1 MKTNKLF
8 AVAALLPVL
17 FSCAKDEIRT
27 NDNLSGDGQKYD
39 FTITV
44 SGDEDSITKASL
56 SDADGIF
63 WVGGGKAGIVKK
75 DGENTV
81 KYESKPLEKIY
92 PYGPEEGPKYNQA
105 SFAFDKTYAG
115 EYKFFYPYH
124 SEATLDKIP
133 FLVDPNQKTSA
144 GSSADCFALVSDG
157 MVSLTAENH
166 DTPAE
171 TTYKVV
177 GSYIR
182 FLPFGKAGEK
192 VKCIVIK
199 GDGNTVS
206 GRYFVNGNDNTLV
219 SGVDYNAETITL
231 EVLNDYTTEEL
242 KDNAEGLYTP
252 VLPGNSK
259 NTYTVITDS
268 GFYSFASAEE
278 KTFKFG
284 SIKDIP
290 LNLNNGKKTAPDA
303 LYVIGDATTAGWTAE
318 KAIPLTKDG
327 NKYIIEN
334 IPLIP
339 GGEGFKFLTKN
350 KKDDW
355 SNALVNAGDNK
366 LAYYVNV
373 PNDKD
378 IKFTVGKAGLYD
390 LVVDFDDF
398 TVTTTLKTEFPRVIS
413 NHKKNTYWMLPT
425 GNDGEFK
432 VSGVFID
439 AEDKDKTSEENA
451 NSHDFFILV
460 GDSEA
465 YNENGNFMC
474 ISSFD
479 ANSDYTYT
487 ADVTKNNSTGIG
499 WWIKDDNN
507 QTKRLYDITL
517 NTNTNKVSVR
527 FTQGKNF
534 WLIGTPFGGY
544 NAFNK
549 PDAYKATADENGIVT
564 WNVTTKNT
572 GDWKI
577 CGENTLAD
585 GFWDGEW
592 YFSTED
598 QNNNYLFNWNW
609 DGGNNYYDGTEG
621 KIFNVIVFCD
631 NNKDQKWKFNET
643 GDFIITFDSKN
654 LKIKVEK
661 LPNLK
666 NKVYKME

>member
-8 AVAALLPVL
+8 AVAAMLPVL
-17 FSCAKDEIRT
+17 FSCAKEEIKT

-75 DGENTV
+75 DGETTV
-81 KYESKPLEKIY
+81 RYESNPLEKTY
-92 PYGPEEGPKYNQA
+92 LYNGYNQA
-105 SFAFDKTYAG
+105 SFAFSQTYEG

-133 FLVDPNQKTSA
+133 FWVDPNQKTSA

-157 MVSLTAENH
+157 MVSLTAVNH

-252 VLPGNSK
+252 VLPGNSQ
-259 NTYTVITDS
+259 NTYTVITDK
-268 GFYSFASAEE
+268 GFYSFASASAKE
-278 KTFKFG
+278 FKFG

-290 LNLNNGKKTAPDA
+290 LNISKAVKTAPDA
-303 LYVIGDATTAGWTAE
+303 LYVIGDATTARWIAE
-318 KAIPLTKDG
+318 NAIALNKVIG
-327 NKYIIEN
+327 ENKYKIEN
-334 IPLIP
+334 IQLVP
-339 GGEGFKFLTKN
+339 GGEGFKFLTK
-350 KKDDW
+350 KGQW
-355 SNALVNAGDNK
+355 SNALVNAGENK

-378 IKFTVGKAGLYD
+378 IKFTVDKAGLYD
-390 LVVDFDDF
+390 LVVDFDAF
-398 TVTTTLKTEFPRVIS
+398 TVTTTLKTEFPRVKS
-413 NHKKNTYWMLPT
+413 NNQKNTYWMLPT

-432 VSGVFID
+432 AAGVYIGWD
-439 AEDKDKTSEENA
+439 SNY
-451 NSHDFFILV
+451 HDFFIQE
-460 GDSEA
+460 GDNA
-465 YNENGNFMC
+465 YHAPDNAYPEINKGSLTGNV
-474 ISSFD
+474 
-479 ANSDYTYT
+479 YTC
-487 ADVTKNNSTGIG
+487 AVVKDNNQTLG
-499 WWIKDDNN
+499 WWIKDEYHM
-507 QTKRLYDITL
+507 TMRLYDFTL
-517 NTNTNKVSVR
+517 NTKTNTLTLN

-534 WLIGTPFGGY
+534 WIIGEPFNGF
-544 NAFNK
+544 NAEKKDEF
-549 PDAYKATADENGIVT
+549 KATADENGIVT
-564 WNVTTKNT
+564 WKVTTTNT
-572 GDWKI
+572 GEWKI
-577 CGENTLAD
+577 CGEYNMSEI
-585 GFWDGEW
+585 GKFWEGEW
-592 YFSTED
+592 YYSTGTEKEPFS
-598 QNNNYLFNWNW
+598 WSW
-609 DGGNNYYDGTEG
+609 DGGNNYTTADANQNG
-621 KIFNVIVFCD
+621 FDVNVFCG
-631 NNKDQKWKFNET
+631 DQKWKFNET
-643 GDFIITFDSKN
+643 GTFEIVFDSKN
-654 LKIKVEK
+654 LKIKVTK
-661 LPNLK
+661 K
-666 NKVYKME
+666 

>member
-8 AVAALLPVL
+8 AVAAMLPVL
-17 FSCAKDEIRT
+17 FSCAKEEIRT

-56 SDADGIF
+56 SDETGIF

-75 DGENTV
+75 DGETTV
-81 KYESKPLEKIY
+81 RYESNALEKTY
-92 PYGPEEGPKYNQA
+92 LYNGYNQA
-105 SFAFDKTYAG
+105 SFAFKETYAG

-124 SEATLDKIP
+124 DKATLDKIP
-133 FLVDPNQKTSA
+133 FWVAPNQTTKV
-144 GSSADCFALVSDG
+144 GESADCFALVSND
-157 MVSLTAENH
+157 MVSLTAENQV
-166 DTPAE
+166 PAT

-182 FLPFGKAGEK
+182 FLVYKEGQTEDTAES
-192 VKCIVIK
+192 VKYIITK
-199 GDGNTVS
+199 GADRTVS
-206 GRYFVNGNDNTLV
+206 GRYFVNGNENE
-219 SGVDYNAETITL
+219 NANALLEGETDLKGETITL
-231 EVLNDYTTEEL
+231 TVEGDCKTTADAATA
-242 KDNAEGLYTP
+242 KGLYVA
-252 VLPGNSK
+252 VLPESSQ
-259 NTYTVITDS
+259 NTYTVITDK
-268 GFYSFASAEE
+268 GFYSFAS
-278 KTFKFG
+278 KTPKEFKFG
-284 SIKDIP
+284 AIKNIP
-290 LNLNNGKKTAPDA
+290 LNLSSSKAVKTAPEA
-303 LYVIGDATTAGWTAE
+303 LYVVGDATTAGWTAE

-327 NKYIIEN
+327 NKYKIEN

-355 SNALVNAGDNK
+355 SNAFVNAGDNK
-366 LAYYVNV
+366 LAYYVDV
-373 PNDKD
+373 PDDKD
-378 IKFTVGKAGLYD
+378 KKFKVGKAGLYD
-390 LVVDFDDF
+390 LVVDFDAF
-398 TVTTTLKTEFPRVIS
+398 TVTTTIKTEFPRVIS

-439 AEDKDKTSEENA
+439 AEDKDKTPEENA

-465 YNENGNFMC
+465 YNENSHFMC

-631 NNKDQKWKFNET
+631 NNKDQKWQFKET
-643 GDFIITFDSKN
+643 GTFRITFDSKN

-661 LPNLK
+661 LP
-666 NKVYKME
+666 ESQE

>member
-17 FSCAKDEIRT
+17 FSCAKEEIRT
-27 NDNLSGDGQKYD
+27 SENLSGDGKKYD

-56 SDADGIF
+56 SDESGIF
-63 WVGGGKAGIVKK
+63 WVKGGKAGIVKK
-75 DGENTV
+75 DGENIV
-81 KYESKPLEKIY
+81 RYESNALEDNDIY
-92 PYGPEEGPKYNQA
+92 DYQPEGSDKKYKQA
-105 SFAFDKTYAG
+105 LFSFKTSEG

-124 SEATLDKIP
+124 SEATFDKIP
-133 FLVDPNQKTSA
+133 FWVDPNQKTSA
-144 GSSADCFALVSDG
+144 GSSADCFALVSKD
-157 MVSLTAENH
+157 MVFLTAENQGI
-166 DTPAE
+166 PAT

-182 FLPFGKAGEK
+182 FTVYGKDDET
-192 VKCIVIK
+192 VKYIITK
-199 GDGNTVS
+199 GADRTVS
-206 GRYFVNGNDNTLV
+206 GRYFVNGNDNTLR
-219 SGVDYNAETITL
+219 SGETDLKGETITL
-231 EVLNDYTTEEL
+231 TVDGECKTTVDAAGA
-242 KDNAEGLYTP
+242 KGLYVA
-252 VLPGNSK
+252 VLPERSQ
-259 NTYTVITDS
+259 NTYTVITDK
-268 GFYSFASAEE
+268 GFYSFASASAKE
-278 KTFKFG
+278 FKFG
-284 SIKDIP
+284 TIKNIP
-290 LNLNNGKKTAPDA
+290 LNLSSSKAVKTAPEA
-303 LYVIGDATTAGWTAE
+303 LYVVGDATTAGWNAGS
-318 KAIPLTKDG
+318 AIALKKVDG
-327 NKYIIEN
+327 ENKYKIED
-334 IPLIP
+334 IQLVP
-339 GGEGFKFLTKN
+339 GGEGFKFLTKL
-350 KKDDW
+350 DDL
-355 SNALVNAGDNK
+355 NNTFVNAGDNK
-366 LAYYVNV
+366 LAYYINI
-373 PNDKD
+373 PDGKD
-378 IKFTVGKAGLYD
+378 IKFTVDKAGLYD
-390 LVVDFDDF
+390 LVVDFDAF
-398 TVTTTLKTEFPRVIS
+398 TVTTTIKTEFPRVIS

-609 DGGNNYYDGTEG
+609 DVGNNYYDGTEG

-631 NNKDQKWKFNET
+631 NNKDQKWQFNEKGT
-643 GDFIITFDSKN
+643 FRITFDSKK

-661 LPNLK
+661 IQLSQ
-666 NKVYKME
+666 E

>member
-8 AVAALLPVL
+8 AVAAMLPVL
-17 FSCAKDEIRT
+17 FSCAKEEIRT

-56 SDADGIF
+56 SDAEGIF
-63 WVGGGKAGIVKK
+63 WVTGNKAGIVNSNAHK
-75 DGENTV
+75 D
-81 KYESKPLEKIY
+81 SKELDKDNITTQD
-92 PYGPEEGPKYNQA
+92 GYNQA
-105 SFAFDKTYAG
+105 TFQFEGVDEGS
-115 EYKFFYPYH
+115 YKLYYPYH

-133 FLVDPNQKTSA
+133 VWVDPNQKTSA
-144 GSSADCFALVSDG
+144 GSSADCFALVSND
-157 MVSLTAENH
+157 MVSLTAENQV
-166 DTPAE
+166 PAT

-182 FLPFGKAGEK
+182 FLVYKEGQTDDTAES
-192 VKCIVIK
+192 VKYIITK
-199 GDGNTVS
+199 GADRTVS
-206 GRYFVNGNDNTLV
+206 GRYFVNGNDNTLR
-219 SGVDYNAETITL
+219 SGETDLKAETITL
-231 EVLNDYTTEEL
+231 TVDGEYKTTT
-242 KDNAEGLYTP
+242 DAESAKGLYVA
-252 VLPGNSK
+252 VLPESSQ
-259 NTYTVITDS
+259 NTYTVITDN
-268 GFYSFASAEE
+268 GFYSFASASAKE
-278 KTFKFG
+278 FKFG

-290 LNLNNGKKTAPDA
+290 LNLSSSKAVKTAPEA
-303 LYVIGDATTAGWTAE
+303 LYVVGDATTAGWAE
-318 KAIPLTKDG
+318 KNAIALTKVE
-327 NKYIIEN
+327 NKYKIEN
-334 IPLIP
+334 IQLVP
-339 GGEGFKFLTKN
+339 GGEGFKFLTKQG
-350 KKDDW
+350 DW
-355 SNALVNAGDNK
+355 DNTFVNAGDNK
-366 LAYYVNV
+366 QLAYYVKYDNI
-373 PNDKD
+373 PSGKD
-378 IKFTVGKAGLYD
+378 IKFTVDKAGLYD
-390 LVVDFDDF
+390 LVVDFDAF

-643 GDFIITFDSKN
+643 GKFKITFDSKN

-661 LPNLK
+661 LP
-666 NKVYKME
+666 ESQE